1 MSLTRLAVNR
11 PITTLMAS
19 LLVMIIGGV
28 ALSRLAVDLM
38 PDITY
43 PTVSITTI
51 YEGAG
56 PDEIETLITRPMEQ
70 AAGSVQGAEQ
80 ILSSSMEGSST
91 VRVRFAW
98 GTDVDSAISDIRAR
112 IERLRPTLPE
122 QILPPSIRRYD
133 IADFPVIYLG
143 LQSELDDVRLTQMA
157 EKVITPQLEN
167 INGVA
172 SVRIRGGSRREIQVD
187 VNRAK
192 LESLNL
198 SVADVVGAVKTAS
211 VNQPAG
217 DFKQGH
223 MKLLVRSRG
232 DFLDLDQIRNTVVRE
247 QNDAVVRIRDVATVV
262 DGIEEQTERTRVNGK
277 PGLLI
282 YIHKQSGANTVA
294 VSDRVHRRVE
304 RLNRALPNARLSVRI
319 DKADFIRQSIDNVKS
334 AILLGMLLACIV
346 LLVFLRSVLST
357 VIIAVAMPLS
367 VLATFILIYFK
378 GFTLNVVSF
387 GGLALGI
394 GMLVDNS
401 IVVLESIFLRRE
413 DGDDPQT
420 AAIEGT
426 REVSSAIIASTL
438 TTLIVFLP
446 LLFIQ
451 GTTGILLHQL
461 TWVVSISLVCSLFAS
476 LTLTPV
482 MTAYLIPADRRPRWA
497 IGRKLYGVT
506 RFFDTGGR
514 KVFGWVENGYR
525 GVLRFCFRHATAV
538 GLVLFACFCGSL
550 GLIPRVGTEFLP
562 KTDEGDLRLTGN
574 MAAGIQL
581 EQLDAQ
587 TRLLENAVFKNVDES
602 RTMAVNIGGDV
613 DRADDWNEV
622 WIRVHL
628 VPRSERRRSAEAIRR
643 ELAARIG
650 PVAGMK
656 VRVQVRD
663 DQMLSRVLSSTRD
676 AGDVVVEVRG
686 YDLATAE
693 QLADVVQ
700 RKMHGIRGLVNV
712 QIGNRDRRPE
722 VSARIDRIKAGLLGV
737 NVQNISQTLE
747 TTVRGTEATVFRE
760 EGNEYK
766 VRVRLRENDRNR
778 VDDIE
783 HVGVTAQKGLIIP
796 LKSVVDFNHGEAPV
810 TIARLDQQRVLQVT
824 GDVDG
829 RDLGS
834 VVGDLQAEL
843 DGIRLP
849 AGFSL
854 NIAGQWEEQQRA
866 FADLKMGFVLAVVLM
881 YMVMASQ
888 FESLKDPLVILIALP
903 FGAVGVIAVLV
914 FTDTTLNVQ
923 SFIGIVM
930 LSGIV
935 VNNAIVLVDYVN
947 QLRHRHPELASD
959 EIATRAGVRRLRPIL
974 MTTLTTVLAM
984 IPIALGWGEGG
995 ELQAPMARV
1004 VIAGLVSGT
1013 LMTLL
1018 AIPLICHAMAP
1029 RTAAEPVAN
1038 EIV

>member
-1 MSLTRLAVNR
+1 
-11 PITTLMAS
+11 MAS

-28 ALSRLAVDLM
+28 AVTRLAIDLM

-43 PTVSITTI
+43 PTVSITTV

-80 ILSSSMEGSST
+80 ILSSSMEGSSV

-143 LQSELDDVRLTQMA
+143 LQSERDDVRLTQMA

-172 SVRIRGGSRREIQVD
+172 SVRIRGGSRREIQVE

-198 SVADVVGAVKTAS
+198 SVSEVVNAVRTAS

-217 DFKQGH
+217 DFNEGH

-232 DFLDLDQIRNTVVRE
+232 EFLDLDQIRNTVVRE
-247 QNDAVVRIRDVATVV
+247 LNDAVVRVRDVATVV

-304 RLNRALPNARLSVRI
+304 RLNRSLPNARLAVRV
-319 DKADFIRQSIDNVKS
+319 DKADFIRESIDNVKW
-334 AILLGMLLACIV
+334 AVIVGMLLACVV
-346 LLVFLRSVLST
+346 LLLFLRSVLST
-357 VIIAVAMPLS
+357 AIIAVVMPLS
-367 VLATFILIYFK
+367 VLATFIVIYFK
-378 GFTLNVVSF
+378 GFTLNIVSF

-413 DGDDPQT
+413 EGQDPKT

-497 IGRKLYGVT
+497 IGRKLHGVT
-506 RFFDTGGR
+506 CWFDRVGR
-514 KVFGWVENGYR
+514 KMFGWIEHGYR
-525 GVLRFCFRHATAV
+525 GILQFSFRHATAV
-538 GLVLFACFCGSL
+538 GLVLFACFCTAM

-562 KTDEGDLRLTGN
+562 KTDEGDLRITGN

-587 TRLLENAVFKNVDES
+587 TRKLENAVLNNVKEA

-613 DRADDWNEV
+613 DDADDWNES
-622 WIRVHL
+622 WLRVHL
-628 VPRSERRRSAEAIRR
+628 VSRGDRRRSAEQIRR
-643 ELAARIG
+643 ELAKQIG
-650 PVAGMK
+650 PVEGMK
-656 VRVQVRD
+656 VRVQVRN

-686 YDLATAE
+686 YDPATAE
-693 QLADVVQ
+693 QLADLVQ
-700 RKMHGIRGLVNV
+700 RKMNGVRGLVNV

-722 VSARIDRIKAGLLGV
+722 LSARIDRIKAGLLGV
-737 NVQNISQTLE
+737 NVQNITQTLE

-760 EGNEYK
+760 EGNEHR
-766 VRVRLRENDRNR
+766 VRVRLREDDRGR

-783 HVGVTAQKGLIIP
+783 HVGITAQKQVGITAQQGVIIP
-796 LKSVVDFNHGEAPV
+796 LKSVVDFGHGNAPV
-810 TIARLDQQRVLQVT
+810 TIARLDQQRVLQVS
-824 GDVDG
+824 GDVSD

-834 VVGDLQAEL
+834 VVGDLQREL
-843 DGIRLP
+843 DAIRLP

-854 NIAGQWEEQQRA
+854 NIAGQWEEQQRS
-866 FADLKMGFVLAVVLM
+866 FADLKFGFVLAVILM

-888 FESLKDPLVILIALP
+888 FESLRDPLVILIALP

-914 FTDTTLNVQ
+914 FTGTTLNVQ
-923 SFIGIVM
+923 SFIGSVV
-930 LSGIV
+930 LAGIV

-947 QLRHRHPELASD
+947 QLRHRHPELSSD

-984 IPIALGWGEGG
+984 APIALGWGEGG

-1004 VIAGLVSGT
+1004 VIAGLLSGT

-1029 RTAAEPVAN
+1029 RTASEAAAN
-1038 EIV
+1038 ETV

>member
-11 PITTLMAS
+11 PVTTLMAS
-19 LLVMIIGGV
+19 LLVMIIGAV

-70 AAGSVQGAEQ
+70 AAGSVPGAEQ
-80 ILSSSMEGSST
+80 ILSSSMEGSSI

-98 GTDVDSAISDIRAR
+98 GTDIDSAISDIRAR

-122 QILPPSIRRYD
+122 QILAPSIRRYD
-133 IADFPVIYLG
+133 VADFPVIYLG
-143 LQSELDDVRLTQMA
+143 LQSEMDDVRLTQMA

-172 SVRIRGGSRREIQVD
+172 SVRVRGGSRREIQVD

-198 SVADVVGAVKTAS
+198 SVADVVTAVRSAS

-217 DFKQGH
+217 DFNEGH
-223 MKLLVRSRG
+223 LRLLVRSRG
-232 DFLDLDQIRNTVVRE
+232 EFRDLEQIRNTVVRE
-247 QNDAVVRIRDVATVV
+247 LDDAVVRVRDVALVV
-262 DGIEEQTERTRVNGK
+262 DGIEQQTERTRVNGK

-282 YIHKQSGANTVA
+282 YINKQSGANTVA
-294 VSDRVHRRVE
+294 VSDRVHRRIE
-304 RLNRALPNARLSVRI
+304 RINRGLPNAELSVRV
-319 DKADFIRQSIDNVKS
+319 DKADFIRQAIDNVKS
-334 AILLGMLLACIV
+334 AVILGMMLACVV
-346 LLVFLRSVLST
+346 LLFFLRSVMST
-357 VIIAVAMPLS
+357 AIIAVVMPLS

-378 GFTLNVVSF
+378 GFTLNIVSF

-394 GMLVDNS
+394 GLLVDNS

-413 DGDDPQT
+413 EGQDPKT

-476 LTLTPV
+476 LTLTPM
-482 MTAYLIPADRRPRWA
+482 MTAYVIPADRKPRWVVTRKLHGVSHWFDRG
-497 IGRKLYGVT
+497 GRKL
-506 RFFDTGGR
+506 
-514 KVFGWVENGYR
+514 FGWVETGYR
-525 GVLRFCFRHATAV
+525 YVLRFCFRYSVPV
-538 GLVLFACFCGSL
+538 GLVLFASFCGAV
-550 GLIPRVGTEFLP
+550 GLAPRVGTEFLP
-562 KTDEGDLRLTGN
+562 KTDEGDLRVTGT

-581 EQLDAQ
+581 GQLEQQ
-587 TRLLENAVFKNVDES
+587 TRRLENAVFKHVKEA
-602 RTMAVNIGGDV
+602 RTTAVNIGGDA
-613 DRADDWNEV
+613 DDADDWNES
-622 WIRVHL
+622 WLRVHL
-628 VPRSERRRSAEAIRR
+628 VPRSDRKRTAEEIRW
-643 ELAARIG
+643 ELARRIG
-650 PVAGMK
+650 PVEGMR
-656 VRVQVRD
+656 VRVQIRS
-663 DQMLSRVLSSTRD
+663 DQMLSRVLSSSRD
-676 AGDVVVEVRG
+676 AGDLVVEVRG

-693 QLADVVQ
+693 QLADLVQ
-700 RKMHGIRGLVNV
+700 RKMAGVRGLVNV
-712 QIGNRDRRPE
+712 QVGNRDRRPE
-722 VSARIDRIKAGLLGV
+722 MSARIDRTKAGILGV
-737 NVQNISQTLE
+737 NVQNITQTLE
-747 TTVRGTEATVFRE
+747 TTIRGTEATVFRE
-760 EGNEYK
+760 EGNEHK
-766 VRVRLRENDRNR
+766 VRVRLREDDRSR

-783 HVGVTAQKGLIIP
+783 HVGITAGKGLIIP
-796 LKSVVDFNHGEAPV
+796 LKSVVDFGRGNAPV
-810 TIARLDQQRVLQVT
+810 TIARLDQQRVLQVS
-824 GDVDG
+824 GDLAD
-829 RDLGS
+829 RDMGS
-834 VVGDLQAEL
+834 VVTDLQREL
-843 DGIRLP
+843 DGIRVP

-854 NIAGQWEEQQRA
+854 NIAGQWEEQQRS
-866 FADLKMGFVLAVVLM
+866 FADLKMGFILAVVLM

-888 FESLKDPLVILIALP
+888 FESLKDPLIILISLP

-914 FTDTTLNVQ
+914 LTGTTLNVQ

-930 LSGIV
+930 LAGIV
-935 VNNAIVLVDYVN
+935 VNNAIVLLDYLN
-947 QLRHRHPELASD
+947 QLRRKHPELPSE

-1004 VIAGLVSGT
+1004 VIGGLVSGT
-1013 LMTLL
+1013 VMTLM
-1018 AIPLICHAMAP
+1018 AIPLVCHAFAP
-1029 RTAAEPVAN
+1029 RAGAVSTSEL
-1038 EIV
+1038 